1 MTLFGHLRLLGLP
14 NTERML
20 KMNKPAIAGQSAE
33 LLLWA
38 NNLLEQQNEILQQTC
53 KDLREVIANLQDKIT
68 RLETDNRVLR
78 TAVQRYVGVR

>member
-1 MTLFGHLRLLGLP
+1 
-14 NTERML
+14 
-20 KMNKPAIAGQSAE
+20 MNKPAIAGQSAE
-33 LLLWA
+33 RLLWA

-53 KDLREVIANLQDKIT
+53 KDLREVIANQQDKIT

>member
-1 MTLFGHLRLLGLP
+1 
-14 NTERML
+14 
-20 KMNKPAIAGQSAE
+20 MNKPAIAGQSAE
-33 LLLWA
+33 QLLWA

-78 TAVQRYVGVR
+78 TAVQRYAGVK